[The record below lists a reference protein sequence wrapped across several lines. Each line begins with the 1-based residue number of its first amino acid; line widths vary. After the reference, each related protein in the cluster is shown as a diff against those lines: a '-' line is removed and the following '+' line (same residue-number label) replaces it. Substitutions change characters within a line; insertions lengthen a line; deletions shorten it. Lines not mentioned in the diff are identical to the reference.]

1 MFTWMI
7 QIFIISILF
16 ISLVHHLIYFLKNT
30 LTVPKITDLVSCS
43 TKKYDNIFSLIN
55 NEEDLASTNT
65 VCMKDELKNFLK
77 NQINETFT
85 DTTDIDSLSYL

>member
-1 MFTWMI
+1 MFTWII

-43 TKKYDNIFSLIN
+43 AKKYDNIFALVSSKEI
-55 NEEDLASTNT
+55 DLSQNIS
-65 VCMKDELKNFLK
+65 MKDELKNFLK
-77 NQINETFT
+77 TQTTETLQ
-85 DTTDIDSLSYL
+85 DTTDIESLSYL